1 MFAVGIE
8 WGNELQVLG
17 QHVGYSALA
26 VGFAVLIGLPLGV
39 AIGHSGRG
47 RNVVL
52 AASGVLRALPTL
64 GLLTWLTLALPLGV
78 RMPLVP
84 STIVL
89 VVLAVP
95 PVLAAVQSGVA
106 SIPRPIVDAAVA
118 MGLNTRQV
126 VWSVELPLALPTI
139 LGGIRSCALQVIA
152 TATIAAYV
160 GLGGLGRYLLDG
172 MALRDYPLMLKGAVM
187 VTVLALV
194 VDGLFALV
202 LKGRK
207 V

>member
-1 MFAVGIE
+1 MGIE

-52 AASGVLRALPTL
+52 ATSGVLRALPTL

-95 PVLAAVQSGVA
+95 PVLAAAQSGVA

-172 MALRDYPLMLKGAVM
+172 MALRDYSLMLKGAVM

-202 LKGRK
+202 LKGWK

>member
-1 MFAVGIE
+1 MGLE
-8 WGNELQVLG
+8 WGNELHVLG

-47 RNVVL
+47 RNVML

-95 PVLAAVQSGVA
+95 PVLAAAQSGVA

>member
-1 MFAVGIE
+1 MGIE

-47 RNVVL
+47 RNVML
-52 AASGVLRALPTL
+52 AAFGVLRALPTL

-95 PVLAAVQSGVA
+95 PVLAAAQSGVV
-106 SIPRPIVDAAVA
+106 SIPRPTVDAAVA

-194 VDGLFALV
+194 VDGLFAFV

>member
-1 MFAVGIE
+1 MGIE

-17 QHVGYSALA
+17 QHVSYSALA

-47 RNVVL
+47 RNVML

-95 PVLAAVQSGVA
+95 PVLAAAQSGVA

>member
-1 MFAVGIE
+1 MGIE
-8 WGNELQVLG
+8 WGDELQVLG

-47 RNVVL
+47 RNVML
-52 AASGVLRALPTL
+52 AAFGVLRALPTL

-95 PVLAAVQSGVA
+95 PVLAAAQSGVV

>member
-1 MFAVGIE
+1 MGIE

-26 VGFAVLIGLPLGV
+26 VGFAVLIGLPLGM

-47 RNVVL
+47 RNVML

-95 PVLAAVQSGVA
+95 PVLAATQSGVA

-202 LKGRK
+202 LKVRK

>member
-1 MFAVGIE
+1 MGIE

-17 QHVGYSALA
+17 HHVGYSALA

-47 RNVVL
+47 RNVML

-95 PVLAAVQSGVA
+95 PVLAAAQSGVM